1 MNKNLKVISSL
12 AMAGILAATGI
23 STVSA
28 ATTKSLGVYRKVVEG
43 KAIVPYVLASA
54 NDKVAVQDLNNEFG
68 VTLSN
73 GTIVKTGTTFNKSG
87 EEHTV
92 VVYGDVNS
100 DGRVNVNDV
109 TETAKAVFKA
119 PTGIVKEAADVAH
132 DGKINVND
140 VTTLAKFIVKKE
152 ALNISLKSEEEQ
164 TNYTYALK
172 ANENNVIN
180 SENESATKV
189 VITPKSEFVAET
201 YTIQVVKE
209 DRKTVVREVAKV
221 TFTGNA
227 NEKTVTKELD
237 FSDSNVTD
245 GKYIVRLELG
255 GKTVGEVNVEKHADT
270 TNLKANVMATRV
282 GSDNAVVSLESAE
295 NAKIVK
301 IYCTIASAKPA
312 KNDVVEKGRAIAVTN
327 NVLRETSI
335 TNNDVASSGQSLYY
349 VLEDSY
355 GNRTEGSVI
364 IPNDNAIAATT
375 TIETI
380 AAQESQNKF
389 DITLNAVPA
398 DSKNIVVTLYKD
410 GKAIDTATVATTT
423 AKATADFTSVIKEV
437 GTYTVKAYVE
447 ATATEKQSATVDSA
461 ATAENAG
468 KIVVSKLAQVTD
480 VKVDVENSKITWKDA
495 SNKDANYEVTV
506 LEPEKVDGKYTG
518 KYVTKEV
525 LSADKVDATKKE
537 ATLPA
542 ITANTSYRVQ
552 VVAKNVSKRVLDSEA
567 ATSNDFFTVATP
579 AAPTVDNQSL
589 EKAVKLTGIAKSEL
603 AGDSNATIS
612 YAVEVYNVEGNE
624 TKLVATKSV
633 MLTKT
638 EGQNTYETVVDGL
651 EAGKTYKFVLT
662 LTINGVTKKAPITA
676 GDVIVKNS
684 IAINGLTVN
693 EAATEANQGE
703 IYTNG
708 TKAYINGETIENI
721 NVFSTEYQAIL
732 NDIVKGLKT
741 GDKVTISGNN
751 IKLEL
756 NHNASA
762 TTALGASIKGRNV
775 EVIGN
780 GYYRTLTT
788 ADKASKVVLGATN
801 ERGYFA
807 ISTALNAEEV
817 VLEGVTLQST
827 VGTYTVKGNTT
838 TTINGV
844 VAKVSKDTK
853 VTPVSGKL
861 TVVASDSNLELST
874 NADLALEISGEKDLA
889 LRQTGNITINAKNG
903 DITLTSPKA
912 TVTGNLNVTVE
923 NGELNV
929 TADTLAGAKNVVV
942 NNAKGETTTV
952 VANLKATAPFT
963 TTAAVK
969 VKAILDTYAETESL
983 DTVSDLTVA
992 SGKTA
997 KEVADFVKGLGISE
1011 EADAS
1016 IEISDGVVTLT
1027 FEGIVTNYKVLGI
1040 N

>member
-43 KAIVPYVLASA
+43 KAIVPYVLSSA
-54 NDKVAVQDLNNEFG
+54 NDRVTVQDLNSEFG

-73 GTIVKTGTTFNKSG
+73 GTTVKTGTTFNKSG

-109 TETAKAVFKA
+109 TETAKAVFKT
-119 PTGIVKEAADVAH
+119 PIGVVKEAADVAH
-132 DGKINVND
+132 DGRINVND
-140 VTTLAKFIVKKE
+140 VTTLAKFIVKNE

-164 TNYTYALK
+164 TNYTYTLK
-172 ANENNVIN
+172 VNENNIVN
-180 SENESATKV
+180 SENEDATKV
-189 VITPKSEFVAET
+189 VITPKDEFVAKE
-201 YTIQVVKE
+201 YTIKVVKE
-209 DRKTVVREVAKV
+209 DGKTAVSGV
-221 TFTGNA
+221 TANFTGNA
-227 NEKTVTKELD
+227 NDKTATATVD
-237 FSDSNVTD
+237 FSSVAD

-255 GKTVGEVNVEKHADT
+255 GKTVGEVTVEKHADT
-270 TNLKANVMATRV
+270 TNLKANVVAKRV

-301 IYCTIASAKPA
+301 IYCTIASTKPA
-312 KNDVVEKGRAIAVTN
+312 KDDIVEKGRTITVTN
-327 NVLRETSI
+327 NVLGETSI
-335 TNNDVASSGQSLYY
+335 TNNNVAASGQNLYY
-349 VLEDSY
+349 VLEDTY
-355 GNRTEGSVI
+355 GNRTEGSVV
-364 IPNDNAIAATT
+364 IPNDNATAATT

-380 AAQESQNKF
+380 VAKESENKF
-389 DITLNAVPA
+389 DITLNAAPA
-398 DSKNIVVTLYKD
+398 SSKNVIVTLYKD
-410 GKAIDTATVATTT
+410 GKAIDTATVPTTT
-423 AKATADFTSVIKEV
+423 ATATADFTSVIKEV

-447 ATATEKQSATVDSA
+447 ASATEKQSATVDST

-468 KIVVSKLAQVTD
+468 KIVVSQLAQVTD
-480 VKVDVENSKITWKDA
+480 VKVDVANSKITWKDA
-495 SNKDANYEVTV
+495 SNKEATYKITV
-506 LEPEKVDGKYTG
+506 LEPEVVNGKYTG
-518 KYVTKEV
+518 KYVIKEEV
-525 LSADKVDATKKE
+525 ASDKVDNTKKE

-552 VVAKNVSKRVLDSEA
+552 VVAQNASKRILDSEA

-579 AAPTVDNQSL
+579 ATPTVDNQSL
-589 EKAVKLTGIAKSEL
+589 ERAVKLTGITKAEL

-612 YAVEVYNVEGNE
+612 YAVEVYNVAGEE
-624 TKLVATKSV
+624 TKLVATKAV
-633 MLTKT
+633 TLAKT
-638 EGQNTYETVVDGL
+638 EGQSTYETVVDGL

-662 LTINGVTKKAPITA
+662 VTINGVTKKAPITS

-693 EAATEANQGE
+693 EAATEAKQGE

-708 TKAYINGETIENI
+708 TKAYINGEAIDNI

-762 TTALGASIKGRNV
+762 TTALGASIKGKNV

-788 ADKASKVVLGATN
+788 ADKASKVVLSATN
-801 ERGYFA
+801 GRGYFA
-807 ISTALNAEEV
+807 VSTNALNAEEV
-817 VLEGVTLQST
+817 VLDGATLQSI

-853 VTPVSGKL
+853 VTPTSGKL
-861 TVVASDSNLELST
+861 TVVASDSNLDLST
-874 NADLALEISGEKDLA
+874 SATLALEISGENDLA

-912 TVTGNLNVTVE
+912 TVTGNINVTIE

-963 TTAAVK
+963 TTAAVNIND
-969 VKAILDTYAETESL
+969 ILDVYAETEAL
-983 DTVSDLTVA
+983 DTVSELAIA

-997 KEVADFVKGLGISE
+997 KEVVDFVNGLGISK
-1011 EADAS
+1011 EANAS
-1016 IEISDGVVTLT
+1016 IEVSNTGVVTLT
-1027 FEGIVTNYKVLGI
+1027 FTGVVTNYKVVGLK
-1040 N
+1040 

>member
-43 KAIVPYVLASA
+43 KAIVPYVLSSA
-54 NDKVAVQDLNNEFG
+54 NDRVAVQDLNSEFG

-73 GTIVKTGTTFNKSG
+73 GTTVKTGTTFNKSG

-109 TETAKAVFKA
+109 TETAKAVFKT
-119 PTGIVKEAADVAH
+119 PTGVVKEAADVAH

-140 VTTLAKFIVKKE
+140 VTTLAKFIVKNE

-164 TNYTYALK
+164 TNYTYTLK
-172 ANENNVIN
+172 TNENNIIN
-180 SENESATKV
+180 SENVSAAKV
-189 VITPKSEFVAET
+189 VITPKDEFVAKT
-201 YTIQVVKE
+201 YTIKVVKE
-209 DRKTVVREVAKV
+209 DGKTVVSEISSV

-237 FSDSNVTD
+237 FSDAKVID
-245 GKYIVRLELG
+245 GNYIVRLELE
-255 GKTVGEVNVEKHADT
+255 GKTVGEVKVEKHAAT
-270 TNLKANVMATRV
+270 TNLKANVVATRV

-301 IYCTIASAKPA
+301 IYCTIASTKPS
-312 KNDVVEKGRAIAVTN
+312 KEDIVKEGRAITVTN

-335 TNNDVASSGQSLYY
+335 TNNDVAASGQSLYY
-349 VLEDSY
+349 VLEDFY
-355 GNRTEGSVI
+355 GSRTEGSVV
-364 IPNDNAIAATT
+364 IPNDNATAATT

-380 AAQESQNKF
+380 AAQESENKF
-389 DITLNAVPA
+389 DITLNAAPA
-398 DSKNIVVTLYKD
+398 SSKNIIVTLYKD
-410 GKAIDTATVATTT
+410 GKAIDTATVPTTT
-423 AKATADFTSVIKEV
+423 ATADFTSAIKEV

-461 ATAENAG
+461 TTAENAG

-480 VKVDVENSKITWKDA
+480 IKVDVENNKITWKDA
-495 SNKDANYEVTV
+495 SNKDVSYEVKV
-506 LEPEKVDGKYTG
+506 LEPEIVDGKYTG
-518 KYVTKEV
+518 KYVEKETV
-525 LSADKVDATKKE
+525 SSVDNTKKE

-552 VVAKNVSKRVLDSEA
+552 VVAKNASKRVLDSEA

-579 AAPTVDNQSL
+579 DAPTVDNQSL
-589 EKAVKLTGIAKSEL
+589 EKAVKLTGIEKAEL
-603 AGDSNATIS
+603 AGDSNAIIS

-624 TKLVATKSV
+624 TKLVATKAAT
-633 MLTKT
+633 LTKT
-638 EGQNTYETVVDGL
+638 EGQDTYETVVDGL

-662 LTINGVTKKAPITA
+662 VTINGVTKKAPITS

-693 EAATEANQGE
+693 EAATEAKQGE

-732 NDIVKGLKT
+732 NDIVRSLKT

-762 TTALGASIKGRNV
+762 TTALGASIKGKTV

-788 ADKASKVVLGATN
+788 ADKASKIVLGAN
-801 ERGYFA
+801 NGRGYFA
-807 ISTALNAEEV
+807 VSTALNAEEV

-853 VTPVSGKL
+853 VTPTSGKL

-889 LRQTGNITINAKNG
+889 LRQTGSVTINAKNG

-912 TVTGNLNVTVE
+912 TVAGNINVTIK

-983 DTVSDLTVA
+983 DTVSDLTVVT
-992 SGKTA
+992 GKTA
-997 KEVADFVKGLGISE
+997 KEVVEFVKGLGINE

-1016 IEISDGVVTLT
+1016 IEVSDGVVTLT

>member
-43 KAIVPYVLASA
+43 KAIVPYVLSSA
-54 NDKVAVQDLNNEFG
+54 NDRVAVQDLNSEFG

-73 GTIVKTGTTFNKSG
+73 GTTVKTGTTFNKSG

-109 TETAKAVFKA
+109 TETAKAVFNT
-119 PTGIVKEAADVAH
+119 PTGVVKEAADVAH

-140 VTTLAKFIVKKE
+140 VTTLAKFIVKNE
-152 ALNISLKSEEEQ
+152 ALNINLKSEEEQ
-164 TNYTYALK
+164 TNYTYTLEAS
-172 ANENNVIN
+172 ENNIIN
-180 SENESATKV
+180 SENVSSAKV
-189 VITPKSEFVAET
+189 VITPKDEFVAKT
-201 YTIQVVKE
+201 YTIKVVKE
-209 DRKTVVREVAKV
+209 DGKTVVSEIASL

-227 NEKTVTKELD
+227 NEKTVSKDLD
-237 FSDSNVTD
+237 FSDAKVTD
-245 GKYIVRLELG
+245 GNYIVRLELE
-255 GKTVGEVNVEKHADT
+255 GKTVGEVKVEKHADT
-270 TNLKANVMATRV
+270 TNLKANVVATRV

-301 IYCTIASAKPA
+301 IYCTIASTKPA
-312 KNDVVEKGRAIAVTN
+312 KNDVVEKGRAITVTN

-335 TNNDVASSGQSLYY
+335 TNNDVAASGQSLYY

-355 GNRTEGSVI
+355 GSRTEGSVV
-364 IPNDNAIAATT
+364 IPNDNATAATT

-380 AAQESQNKF
+380 AAQESENKF
-389 DITLNAVPA
+389 DITLNAEPA
-398 DSKNIVVTLYKD
+398 SSKNVIVTLYKD
-410 GKAIDTATVATTT
+410 GKAIDTATVPTTT
-423 AKATADFTSVIKEV
+423 ATATADFTSAIKEV
-437 GTYTVKAYVE
+437 GSYTVKAYVE

-468 KIVVSKLAQVTD
+468 KIVVSQLAQVTD
-480 VKVDVENSKITWKDA
+480 VKVDVENSKITWKDT
-495 SNKDANYEVTV
+495 SNKDASYEVTV

-518 KYVTKEV
+518 KYVTKETA
-525 LSADKVDATKKE
+525 SSVDQAKKE

-552 VVAKNVSKRVLDSEA
+552 VVAKNASKRVLDSEA
-567 ATSNDFFTVATP
+567 ATSNDFFTVKTP
-579 AAPTVDNQSL
+579 TAPTVDNQSL
-589 EKAVKLTGIAKSEL
+589 EKAVKLTGIEKAEL

-624 TKLVATKSV
+624 TKLVATKAAT
-633 MLTKT
+633 LTKT
-638 EGQNTYETVVDGL
+638 EGQDTYETVVDGL

-662 LTINGVTKKAPITA
+662 VTINGVTKKAPITS
-676 GDVIVKNS
+676 GNVIVKNS

-693 EAATEANQGE
+693 EAATEAKQGE

-721 NVFSTEYQAIL
+721 GVFSTEYQAIL

-762 TTALGASIKGRNV
+762 TTALGASIKGKNV

-788 ADKASKVVLGATN
+788 ADKASKVVLGAN
-801 ERGYFA
+801 NGRGYFA
-807 ISTALNAEEV
+807 VSTALNAEEV
-817 VLEGVTLQST
+817 ILEGVTLQST
-827 VGTYTVKGNTT
+827 VGTYTVKANTT

-853 VTPVSGKL
+853 VTPTSGKL

-874 NADLALEISGEKDLA
+874 NTDLALEISGEKDLA
-889 LRQTGNITINAKNG
+889 LRQTGNVTINAKNG

-912 TVTGNLNVTVE
+912 TVAGNINVTIE

-942 NNAKGETTTV
+942 NNTKGETTTV
-952 VANLKATAPFT
+952 VANLKTTAPFT

-969 VKAILDTYAETESL
+969 VKAILDTYAETEAL

-997 KEVADFVKGLGISE
+997 KEVVDFVKGLGIGE